1 MYKQDKEAYD
11 LNFRTREKRH
21 KKDLDRA
28 YRIDINEFDALND
41 A

>member
-11 LNFRTREKRH
+11 VNCRIREKRY
-21 KKDLDRA
+21 KKDLDRS